1 MSSNGAKWPNGASA
15 AIAFTMDNMGE
26 AADLDRGLWPET
38 QPIGSHYSV
47 KDVLPQFLD
56 LLRKYDISGT
66 YFMEAW
72 NFTVY
77 PEAVEH
83 LSKAGHEVSC
93 HAWRHE
99 AWGKLDEKAEQEN
112 FGRSFGPEGLKSFSS
127 SEAYKQGL
135 YQGFRPPGGTIHG
148 QRTLKLCQSNDIRY
162 ISPAADE
169 AAMLKIDEGQNHI
182 AVLPFKWST
191 VDAYYYMESFSGLR
205 RLKGTLPEETQ
216 PPDVLIKKYKEEID
230 QAIAKGGFLSLLFH
244 PFLTNMPER
253 IQAME
258 SILEYLAVKRDQGK
272 VWLARCGEIADWL
285 HAHPNAVG
293 DDPKWDISTWRQSFR
308 GQERQYMRFYAI

>member
-1 MSSNGAKWPNGASA
+1 MSSSGAKWPNGASA
-15 AIAFTMDNMGE
+15 AIALTMDNMGE

-47 KDVLPQFLD
+47 KEVLPQFLD

-83 LSKAGHEVSC
+83 LLRAGHEVSW

-99 AWGKLDEKAEQEN
+99 AWGKLDDKAEQEN
-112 FGRSFGPEGLKSFSS
+112 FGRSFGPEGLKSYSS
-127 SEAYKQGL
+127 SEAYKQRL

-148 QRTLKLCQSNDIRY
+148 QRTLKLCQSNGIRY

-169 AAMLKIDEGQNHI
+169 AAMLKVDEGQCHI

-216 PPDVLIKKYKEEID
+216 PADVLMNKYKEEID

-253 IQAME
+253 MQAME
-258 SILEYLAVKRDQGK
+258 SVLEYLAMKRDQGK
-272 VWLARCGEIADWL
+272 IWLARCSEIADWL
-285 HAHPNAVG
+285 HAHLNAVG
-293 DDPKWDISTWRQSFR
+293 GDPKWDTSTWR
-308 GQERQYMRFYAI
+308 